1 MKDHKLEIVRYEYD
15 GENIVIKM
23 IKLLDE
29 NDKYV
34 RFVKLKDV
42 VPYLSKMNVKFK
54 KQIKYYINYSFVVS
68 YRVM

>member
-34 RFVKLKDV
+34 KFVKLKDV

-54 KQIKYYINYSFVVS
+54 KNESG
-68 YRVM
+68 R

>member
-1 MKDHKLEIVRYEYD
+1 MLETMKDHKLEIVRYEYD

-34 RFVKLKDV
+34 KFVKLKDV

-54 KQIKYYINYSFVVS
+54 KNESG
-68 YRVM
+68 R

>member
-1 MKDHKLEIVRYEYD
+1 MLETIKDHKLEIVRYEYD

-34 RFVKLKDV
+34 KFVKLKDV

-54 KQIKYYINYSFVVS
+54 KQIK
-68 YRVM
+68 

>member
-1 MKDHKLEIVRYEYD
+1 MDEDNRNIFKTYN
-15 GENIVIKM
+15 ENIVIKM

-34 RFVKLKDV
+34 KFVKLKDV

-54 KQIKYYINYSFVVS
+54 KQIK
-68 YRVM
+68 

>member
-29 NDKYV
+29 NNKYV
-34 RFVKLKDV
+34 KFVKLKDV
-42 VPYLSKMNVKFK
+42 VPYLSEMNVKFK
-54 KQIKYYINYSFVVS
+54 KIK
-68 YRVM
+68 